1 MRPAAR
7 FVNWRS
13 KPGEPMLTTPTGEL
27 PAKLPNVMLPTVAE
41 LTGTAAEVIAPLPI
55 ATELSMFATAFGPI
69 ATLSTPVA
77 TESAEPAAVL
87 VWKYLMPVELMLSSA
102 LPMLSTVAVVPFAL

>member
-7 FVNWRS
+7 FVSWRS
-13 KPGEPMLTTPTGEL
+13 APGEPMLTTPAGVL
-27 PAKLPNVMLPTVAE
+27 PAKLPNVMPPTVAE
-41 LTGTAAEVIAPLPI
+41 VTGTAAEVIAPLPI
-55 ATELSMFATAFGPI
+55 ATELSMLATAFGPI

-77 TESAEPAAVL
+77 IESLPAAAL

-102 LPMLSTVAVVPFAL
+102 LPTLLTVEVVPFVW